1 MGKFITESL
10 KEKDLIMKLSLF
22 TASWCA
28 SCGTLKQS
36 LNSIC
41 TNDLEIEVLDVD
53 ALGMQALS
61 KVGIKG
67 IPSLILYDNQGNEIK
82 RKSGALTKK
91 QLEVFLGLDS

>member
-1 MGKFITESL
+1 MKVSL
-10 KEKDLIMKLSLF
+10 YS
-22 TASWCA
+22 APWCG
-28 SCGTLKQS
+28 SCQTVKQS
-36 LNSIC
+36 LNSIP
-41 TNDLEIEVLDVD
+41 TEDLEIEVLDID
-53 ALGMQALS
+53 TLGMQELS

>member
-1 MGKFITESL
+1 MKVSL
-10 KEKDLIMKLSLF
+10 YS
-22 TASWCA
+22 APWCG
-28 SCGTLKQS
+28 SCQTVKQS

-41 TNDLEIEVLDVD
+41 TNDLEIEILDVD
-53 ALGMQALS
+53 TLGMPALS

-91 QLEVFLGLDS
+91 QLEDFLGV

>member
-1 MGKFITESL
+1 
-10 KEKDLIMKLSLF
+10 MKVILYS
-22 TASWCA
+22 AQWCS
-28 SCGTLKQS
+28 SCQTVKQA

-41 TNDLEIEVLDVD
+41 VEDLEIEVLDVD
-53 ALGMQALS
+53 TLGMQALS

>member
-1 MGKFITESL
+1 
-10 KEKDLIMKLSLF
+10 MKVSVYS
-22 TASWCA
+22 ASWCA

-53 ALGMQALS
+53 TLGMQALS

-67 IPSLILYDNQGNEIK
+67 IPSIILYDNQGNEIK

-91 QLEVFLGLDS
+91 QLEVFLGLESN

>member
-1 MGKFITESL
+1 MKVSL
-10 KEKDLIMKLSLF
+10 YS
-22 TASWCA
+22 APWCG
-28 SCGTLKQS
+28 SCQTVKQS

-41 TNDLEIEVLDVD
+41 TEDLEIQVIDID
-53 ALGMQALS
+53 TLGMQALS

-67 IPSLILYDNQGNEIK
+67 IPSLILYDNQGNEVK

>member
-1 MGKFITESL
+1 MKVSL
-10 KEKDLIMKLSLF
+10 YS
-22 TASWCA
+22 APWCG
-28 SCGTLKQS
+28 SCQTVKQS

-41 TNDLEIEVLDVD
+41 TEDLEIEVLDVD
-53 ALGMQALS
+53 ALGMQELS

-91 QLEVFLGLDS
+91 QLEVFLGLESN

>member
-1 MGKFITESL
+1 
-10 KEKDLIMKLSLF
+10 MKLSLYS
-22 TASWCA
+22 ASWCA

-36 LNSIC
+36 LNSVC
-41 TNDLEIEVLDVD
+41 TEDLEIEILDVD
-53 ALGMQALS
+53 TLGMQALS

-91 QLEVFLGLDS
+91 QLEDFLEV

>member
-1 MGKFITESL
+1 
-10 KEKDLIMKLSLF
+10 MKVSLF
-22 TASWCA
+22 TAQWCSA
-28 SCGTLKQS
+28 CSTVKQS

-41 TNDLEIEVLDVD
+41 TNDLEIQVIDID
-53 ALGMQALS
+53 TLGMQALS

-91 QLEVFLGLDS
+91 QLEDFLGLDN

>member
-1 MGKFITESL
+1 MKVSL
-10 KEKDLIMKLSLF
+10 YS
-22 TASWCA
+22 APWCG
-28 SCGTLKQS
+28 SCQTVKQS

-41 TNDLEIEVLDVD
+41 TEDLEIEVLDVD
-53 ALGMQALS
+53 TLGMQALS

-91 QLEVFLGLDS
+91 QLEVFLGLD

>member
-1 MGKFITESL
+1 
-10 KEKDLIMKLSLF
+10 MKLSLF

-36 LNSIC
+36 LNSID
-41 TNDLEIEVLDVD
+41 TEDLEIEVLAVD
-53 ALGMQALS
+53 TLGMQALS

-67 IPSLILYDNQGNEIK
+67 IPSLILYDNQGNELK

-91 QLEVFLGLDS
+91 QLEMFLGLDQLDN

>member
-1 MGKFITESL
+1 MGK
-10 KEKDLIMKLSLF
+10 LSVF
-22 TASWCA
+22 SANWCS
-28 SCGTLKQS
+28 SCQTLKQS

-41 TNDLEIEVLDVD
+41 TNDLEIQVIDID
-53 ALGMQALS
+53 TLGMQALS

>member
-1 MGKFITESL
+1 
-10 KEKDLIMKLSLF
+10 MKLSLF

-28 SCGTLKQS
+28 SCSTVKQS

-41 TNDLEIEVLDVD
+41 TNDLEIQVIDID
-53 ALGMQALS
+53 TLGMQALS

-91 QLEVFLGLDS
+91 QLEVFLGA

>member
-1 MGKFITESL
+1 MKVSL
-10 KEKDLIMKLSLF
+10 YS
-22 TASWCA
+22 APWCG
-28 SCGTLKQS
+28 SCQTVKQS

-53 ALGMQALS
+53 TLGMQALS

-67 IPSLILYDNQGNEIK
+67 IPSIILYDNQGNEIK

-91 QLEVFLGLDS
+91 QLEVFLGLESN

>member
-1 MGKFITESL
+1 
-10 KEKDLIMKLSLF
+10 MKVSVYS
-22 TASWCA
+22 ASWCA

-41 TNDLEIEVLDVD
+41 TEDLEIEILDVD
-53 ALGMQALS
+53 TLGMQALS

>member
-1 MGKFITESL
+1 MKVSL
-10 KEKDLIMKLSLF
+10 YS
-22 TASWCA
+22 APWCG
-28 SCGTLKQS
+28 SCQTVKQS

-41 TNDLEIEVLDVD
+41 TEDLEIEILDVD
-53 ALGMQALS
+53 TLGMQALS

-67 IPSLILYDNQGNEIK
+67 IPSLILYDNQGNEVK

>member
-1 MGKFITESL
+1 
-10 KEKDLIMKLSLF
+10 MKVSVYS
-22 TASWCA
+22 ASWCA

-53 ALGMQALS
+53 TLGMQALS

-91 QLEVFLGLDS
+91 QLEVFLGLESN

>member
-1 MGKFITESL
+1 
-10 KEKDLIMKLSLF
+10 MKVSVYS
-22 TASWCA
+22 ASWCA

-36 LNSIC
+36 LNSLD
-41 TNDLEIEVLDVD
+41 TEDLEIEVLDVD
-53 ALGMQALS
+53 TLGMQALS

-91 QLEVFLGLDS
+91 QLEVFLGLESN

>member
-1 MGKFITESL
+1 
-10 KEKDLIMKLSLF
+10 MKVSVYS
-22 TASWCA
+22 ASWCA

-36 LNSIC
+36 LNSID
-41 TNDLEIEVLDVD
+41 TEDLEIEILDVD
-53 ALGMQALS
+53 TLGMQALS

-91 QLEVFLGLDS
+91 QLEVFLGLESN

>member
-1 MGKFITESL
+1 
-10 KEKDLIMKLSLF
+10 MKVSVYS
-22 TASWCA
+22 ASWCSA
-28 SCGTLKQS
+28 CSAVKQS

-41 TNDLEIEVLDVD
+41 TEDLEIEVLDVD
-53 ALGMQALS
+53 TLGMQALS

-91 QLEVFLGLDS
+91 QLEVFLGLDQLDN